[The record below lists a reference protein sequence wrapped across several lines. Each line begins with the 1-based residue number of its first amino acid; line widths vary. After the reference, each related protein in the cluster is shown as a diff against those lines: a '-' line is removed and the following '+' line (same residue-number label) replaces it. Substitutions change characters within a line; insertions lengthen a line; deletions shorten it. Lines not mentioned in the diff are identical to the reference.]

1 MTPAE
6 IAVTTGII
14 SSIFTAG
21 ATWGIMRNKTA
32 SNDARITTVEVRVK
46 DHEKAELP
54 HLLCAAH
61 TSSMAAILSTLTEIK
76 TDVKIVAAQVFTL
89 ASKK

>member
-32 SNDARITTVEVRVK
+32 SNDNRISTVEVK
-46 DHEKAELP
+46 IEEHERADVP
-54 HLLCAAH
+54 HLLCASHA
-61 TSSMAAILSTLTEIK
+61 SSMSAILSTLTEIK
-76 TDVKIVAAQVFTL
+76 TDVKVVAAQVFTL